1 MSEETYIYKEIV
13 VLLEA
18 MLLGFLD
25 QFRGDVVTKAVKH
38 DVFEKLMFLG

>member
-1 MSEETYIYKEIV
+1 MSERTYIYEEIV

-25 QFRGDVVTKAVKH
+25 QFRGDVVAKAVKH
-38 DVFEKLMFLG
+38 DVFEKLVLLG